1 MKEIVKKIVALYL
14 KYKEMILYLFFGGCT
29 TVINTVVY
37 IVLYEYMG
45 AANFISTIIA
55 WLLAVIFAFATNRN
69 IVFASKRTDLKGRA
83 IEFLSFFGC
92 RFMTGIL
99 DVSIMVVAVD
109 WMRWNALI
117 WKIVS
122 NVLVII
128 INYIASKFFIFRGDV
143 NEKRL

>member
-1 MKEIVKKIVALYL
+1 MKEAVKKIVILYS
-14 KYKEMILYLFFGGCT
+14 KYKEIILYLFFGGCT
-29 TVINTVVY
+29 TVINTIVY
-37 IVLYEYMG
+37 IVLYEYVG
-45 AANFISTIIA
+45 VTNFISTIIA
-55 WLLAVIFAFATNRN
+55 WLLAVIFAFVTNRN
-69 IVFASKRTDLKGRA
+69 IVFASKRTSLRDRG

-109 WMRWNALI
+109 WMKWNALI

-128 INYIASKFFIFRGDV
+128 INYIASKFLVFRGDV
-143 NEKRL
+143 NEKR